1 MLLQKSLFSGEPVGY
16 SFRAAAKSAAGRENP
31 SYFKATQHAP
41 SVFFYVEALAYRFL
55 ARRYLYR
62 CRSHTMVAQAGL
74 TSVRPVPKVAGIST
88 SVWATTHKRGNFG
101 GSIDM
106 LTLEVTRI

>member
-1 MLLQKSLFSGEPVGY
+1 MFNYGD
-16 SFRAAAKSAAGRENP
+16 
-31 SYFKATQHAP
+31 TTH
-41 SVFFYVEALAYRFL
+41 
-55 ARRYLYR
+55 ARRVFLCRSSDLPFFFAQRYVSR
-62 CRSHTMVAQAGL
+62 CRSLTMVAQAGL

>member
-1 MLLQKSLFSGEPVGY
+1 M
-16 SFRAAAKSAAGRENP
+16 
-31 SYFKATQHAP
+31 ATPHAP
-41 SVFFYVEALAYRFL
+41 GVFFYVAVLVCRFFF
-55 ARRYLYR
+55 AQRYVSR
-62 CRSHTMVAQAGL
+62 CRSLTMVAQAGL